1 MAKQQGGALDIAGGV
16 LWAKFA
22 LWLASKL
29 GRVGKRLV
37 FRWRRVLSPVIFATL
52 LWAIAAIWN
61 LTFPAWSWLALAVPA
76 AGGAVAWFGPKLSD
90 RWSAVVTKLVPAGL
104 DRGRSGVLDRT
115 IERVYFAGLSTT
127 IGGYLFIRS
136 GWGSSDLTLWW
147 WRVGLVL
154 FGGAWWYHRRVRM
167 AGRGDRIARRW
178 GRINE
183 GRTNSRLAP
192 LIGSKP
198 VEVHGRGP
206 VTVMKIKLAEALTLA
221 DMSRLVEPLAS
232 YYGMRPRA
240 IKPREDHGNARYV
253 WLTFLPSDPWKHEL
267 PHPAP
272 VPGSLSIA
280 KTKGQILVGIKADGE
295 ENSWIVQHAGLY
307 GKTRS
312 GKSGLIHSLMM
323 YISAFSDAIAVG
335 IDMAGGATLNAWQP
349 AFARPVATNLDEA
362 IVLLE
367 RVLAFIE
374 VRERAIGADDFDDDI
389 FEPSDE
395 FPWLFLIIDE
405 FPNLLTTAKAAGQMG
420 DGPNAKSYFKYVV
433 GLLDRIAKQA
443 AKTGTI
449 LIEGAQNAT
458 KEDNGSK
465 EFQAQ
470 LRTTF
475 GLALDEGQ
483 SRNLWSVGERLG
495 WTSTDLSK
503 GQFRIRDDDHTV
515 PEVTK
520 GYWVPKSQRKKQA
533 AGAAKLRKCAEP
545 TAWAAL
551 MGVDAPVIDAISIT
565 SAPADRVLA
574 ALLDGPM
581 KVVPELVKASG
592 LSKAQVYRR
601 LNGHGEAGL
610 VYRLEDYRYQLTDA
624 GRAFLRGEDPGAW
637 KRVS

>member
-22 LWLASKL
+22 LWFAAKL

-52 LWAIAAIWN
+52 LWAVAAIWN
-61 LTFPAWSWLALAVPA
+61 LTFPAWCWLALVIP
-76 AGGAVAWFGPKLSD
+76 AGGGTVAWFGPVLSE
-90 RWSAVVTKLVPAGL
+90 RWSLIVTKLVPTGL
-104 DRGRSGVLDRT
+104 DRGTAGVLDRK
-115 IERVYFAGLSTT
+115 IERLYFAGLSST

-154 FGGAWWYHRRVRM
+154 FGGAWWYHRRVRT

-206 VTVMKIKLAEALTLA
+206 VTVLKIKLAEALTLA

-240 IKPREDHGNARYV
+240 IKPREDHHNARYV
-253 WLTFLPSDPWKHEL
+253 WLTFLPTDPWKHEL

-272 VPGSLSIA
+272 SVGSISIA
-280 KTKGQILVGIKADGE
+280 KTKGKILVGIKADGE
-295 ENSWIVQHAGLY
+295 EQSWIVQHAGLY

-312 GKSGLIHSLMM
+312 GKSGLIHSLLMW
-323 YISAFSDAIAVG
+323 ISAYTDAIAVG
-335 IDMAGGATLNAWQP
+335 IDMAGGATLGAWQP
-349 AFARPVATNLDEA
+349 MFARPIATNLDEA

-367 RVLAFIE
+367 RVLAFIQ
-374 VRERAIGADDFDDDI
+374 VRERAIGADDFEDDI

-395 FPWLFLIIDE
+395 FPWLFLVIDE
-405 FPNLLTTAKAAGQMG
+405 FPNLFTAAKAAGQMG

-433 GLLDRIAKQA
+433 GLLDQIAKQA

-449 LIEGAQNAT
+449 LIEGAQNPT
-458 KEDNGSK
+458 KDDNGSK

-470 LRTTF
+470 LRSTF
-475 GLALDEGQ
+475 GLGLDELQ
-483 SRNLWSVGERLG
+483 SRNLWGIGERLG
-495 WTSTDLSK
+495 WTSTDLAK
-503 GQFRIRDDDHTV
+503 GQYRLRDDDHTV
-515 PEVTK
+515 PEVAK
-520 GYWVPKSQRKKQA
+520 GYWVPKHQRKKQA
-533 AGAAKLRKCAEP
+533 AAAAKLRKCAEP

-551 MGVDAPVIDAISIT
+551 MGVDAPVIDAISIS
-565 SAPADRVLA
+565 SAPADRVLQ

-581 KVVPELVKASG
+581 KVDPELVEATG
-592 LSKAQVYRR
+592 LSRAQVYRK
-601 LNGHGEAGL
+601 LKGHGEAEF
-610 VYRLEDYRYQLTDA
+610 VVRLDDARFQLTDA
-624 GRAFLRGEDPGAW
+624 GRGFLRGENPVSST
-637 KRVS
+637 RVS